1 MKMIASLNRIDRE
14 LFIALILTL
23 MFCTGCADNRHE
35 SMPQSDQSVP
45 TDATGPSDSSPAEA
59 RDGKSRAEWCSLDIL
74 KNTENRLGQLDA
86 ETLLQFLTTFHK
98 PCKSNTEYSEWANEL
113 LFGIIQRQPVLLIQV
128 LAEHPDLEEDYILM
142 ELATPVHDSV
152 DLDLILKNLK
162 ALDVPNDKN
171 WKQRL
176 IFSIENAMGKFW

>member
-1 MKMIASLNRIDRE
+1 
-14 LFIALILTL
+14 
-23 MFCTGCADNRHE
+23 
-35 SMPQSDQSVP
+35 MP
-45 TDATGPSDSSPAEA
+45 TGPIGPSAPSPAEA
-59 RDGKSRAEWCSLDIL
+59 KDGKSKAEWCSLDIL
-74 KNTENRLGQLDA
+74 KYTENRLGQLDA
-86 ETLLQFLTTFHK
+86 ETVLQFLTTFHK

-142 ELATPVHDSV
+142 ELATPVHDNV
-152 DLDLILKNLK
+152 DLDLILKKLK

-176 IFSIENAMGKFW
+176 IFSIENAMGKFG